1 MRTFDF
7 HIKTHFKKLAPFNF
21 VFHICIK
28 ILPKIRELKIEKL
41 PKIRKSQLCFLF
53 FLCISLNYLNI
64 GMGGVRGGI
73 LFGNIFDT
81 PFIGVVMFKGY
92 LKDQSYIW
100 VRIWQ

>member
-1 MRTFDF
+1 
-7 HIKTHFKKLAPFNF
+7 
-21 VFHICIK
+21 
-28 ILPKIRELKIEKL
+28 
-41 PKIRKSQLCFLF
+41 
-53 FLCISLNYLNI
+53 
-64 GMGGVRGGI
+64 MGGVRGGI